1 MIGQTL
7 AHYKILEKIGSGG
20 MGDVYLAAD
29 TKLDRKVALKVL
41 PPELAESE
49 ERRARFTREAKAL
62 AALDHPNIVTVHSV
76 EEADGIHFITM
87 QLVQGKTLTEL
98 LPKNGFPLNK
108 FFEIAIPLADAVA
121 AAHQEGITHRD
132 LKPDNMMV
140 GEDGRIK
147 VLDFGLAKPTS
158 GFAGVGSE
166 SDAPTAA
173 KTAAGVI
180 LGTVNYM
187 SPEQAQGKTVDA
199 RSDIFSLGVVFY
211 EMLTGVRPFRG
222 ETPAEVL
229 SSIIKDE
236 PRALT
241 DFDQEVPRELA
252 KTIRRCLTK
261 DSERRYQS
269 AKDIRN
275 ELDELKTDLSSGEL
289 RESAQ
294 TKSAAVNKWLAA
306 ATVTLLLV
314 VIAGAIYFTRTPRIE
329 SFRLVNPVQVTSAL
343 GVEDYP
349 AWSPDG
355 TTLAYAA
362 SMDTNLFLGNWDIW
376 VSQVPGEQPLN
387 RTADH
392 DGNDRYPSWSPDG
405 QRIAFWSDRSAGGYY
420 VMPAFAGAPRKIV
433 NDEGIEPS
441 RLEWSPDG
449 SEVAYV
455 VRDGTRVFVE
465 TASLSAGESRR
476 VLLPEAITA
485 FDLAWS
491 PSGNLFAY
499 IGSARAR
506 DNQVTRLWI
515 LRVADGVA
523 MPITDGVTNVWSPS
537 WSPDGRTLYFVS
549 DRGGTM
555 DLWSQHMK
563 ADGSIDMPPERLTT
577 GVEMRYATFSSDGTR
592 LVYSKGKRI
601 SNVWRVPILEERPA
615 TWSDAQQITFD
626 QAFVEFVSISPN
638 GQRLIVSSDRAGN
651 PDLWMLPS
659 EGGDMQAI
667 TDDPTPDWF
676 SAWSPDGKEIAFYAY
691 RSGNRDIWVM
701 PADGGAARQLT
712 NHPARDSY
720 PAWSPDGKEI
730 VFDSYRGGSE
740 DLWIMPAEGGEPRQ
754 LTKDSGSNPVWSPD
768 GQWIAFTAYPRST
781 DAAFWR
787 IRPTGEDLEP
797 LTAQSTANA
806 QFSHFSPDG
815 GLLLFER
822 EQDLWILSL
831 ESRLERRITDLS
843 GRPGSPL
850 GYGSASDGHYLYF
863 CWSNDLY
870 DLWVMDVVTDES
882 E

>member
-1 MIGQTL
+1 
-7 AHYKILEKIGSGG
+7 
-20 MGDVYLAAD
+20 
-29 TKLDRKVALKVL
+29 
-41 PPELAESE
+41 
-49 ERRARFTREAKAL
+49 
-62 AALDHPNIVTVHSV
+62 
-76 EEADGIHFITM
+76 
-87 QLVQGKTLTEL
+87 
-98 LPKNGFPLNK
+98 
-108 FFEIAIPLADAVA
+108 
-121 AAHQEGITHRD
+121 
-132 LKPDNMMV
+132 
-140 GEDGRIK
+140 
-147 VLDFGLAKPTS
+147 
-158 GFAGVGSE
+158 
-166 SDAPTAA
+166 
-173 KTAAGVI
+173 
-180 LGTVNYM
+180 
-187 SPEQAQGKTVDA
+187 
-199 RSDIFSLGVVFY
+199 
-211 EMLTGVRPFRG
+211 
-222 ETPAEVL
+222 
-229 SSIIKDE
+229 
-236 PRALT
+236 
-241 DFDQEVPRELA
+241 
-252 KTIRRCLTK
+252 
-261 DSERRYQS
+261 
-269 AKDIRN
+269 
-275 ELDELKTDLSSGEL
+275 
-289 RESAQ
+289 
-294 TKSAAVNKWLAA
+294 
-306 ATVTLLLV
+306 
-314 VIAGAIYFTRTPRIE
+314 
-329 SFRLVNPVQVTSAL
+329 
-343 GVEDYP
+343 
-349 AWSPDG
+349 
-355 TTLAYAA
+355 
-362 SMDTNLFLGNWDIW
+362 
-376 VSQVPGEQPLN
+376 
-387 RTADH
+387 
-392 DGNDRYPSWSPDG
+392 
-405 QRIAFWSDRSAGGYY
+405 
-420 VMPAFAGAPRKIV
+420 
-433 NDEGIEPS
+433 
-441 RLEWSPDG
+441 
-449 SEVAYV
+449 
-455 VRDGTRVFVE
+455 
-465 TASLSAGESRR
+465 
-476 VLLPEAITA
+476 
-485 FDLAWS
+485 
-491 PSGNLFAY
+491 
-499 IGSARAR
+499 
-506 DNQVTRLWI
+506 
-515 LRVADGVA
+515 
-523 MPITDGVTNVWSPS
+523 
-537 WSPDGRTLYFVS
+537 
-549 DRGGTM
+549 M

-754 LTKDSGSNPVWSPD
+754 LTKDSGSSNPVWSPD

-806 QFSHFSPDG
+806 QVPHFSPDG